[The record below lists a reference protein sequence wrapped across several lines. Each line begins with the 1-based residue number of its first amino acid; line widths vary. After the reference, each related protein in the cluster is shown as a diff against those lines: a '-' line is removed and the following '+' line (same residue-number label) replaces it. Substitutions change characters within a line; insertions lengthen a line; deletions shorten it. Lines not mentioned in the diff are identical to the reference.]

1 MKLTYNLV
9 MIKLV
14 W

>member
-1 MKLTYNLV
+1 

-14 W
+14 WYDHIYLT